1 MDAALNEN
9 KIDSVNGVN
18 SVFYSILSEKD
29 LDIRDKKSAIID
41 FIAAG
46 IETLANTLIFIL
58 HHVTSNR
65 DGALDK
71 IKEEF
76 AHCSNHIDSNDLA
89 QAVFTK
95 ACLQETYRICP
106 TAFCLARILQEDTHL
121 SGYCVKAGVSSKH
134 MIWILFGNRFSKSF
148 FSVKLLLV
156 DALLPA
162 PGRFHSFAVMSLNQN
177 FCSSNFSNGHSR
189 KFLSILLFQMN
200 NHQNICP
207 STCFI

>member
-1 MDAALNEN
+1 MDVALEE
-9 KIDSVNGVN
+9 IDIDCIDDNSVK

-58 HHVTSNR
+58 HYVTSSNA
-65 DGALDK
+65 GALDK

-76 AHCSNHIDSNDLA
+76 ENSSNEIESSTLA

-106 TAFCLARILQEDTHL
+106 TAFCLARILQEDTNL
-121 SGYCVKAGVSSKH
+121 SGYKIKSGVS
-134 MIWILFGNRFSKSF
+134 
-148 FSVKLLLV
+148 
-156 DALLPA
+156 
-162 PGRFHSFAVMSLNQN
+162 
-177 FCSSNFSNGHSR
+177 
-189 KFLSILLFQMN
+189 
-200 NHQNICP
+200 
-207 STCFI
+207 